1 MFGVLVVQDEQGN
14 PGFLAACSGKL
25 AGSNQHRYFVPPI
38 FDMLDPD
45 GFFLREEAHINRLNR
60 EIEQLEQ
67 DPNIDIARQQL
78 LLIEDD
84 NRQRLASMRQLH
96 KANKAERKSIRETQK
111 SILSPAEYT
120 LLEEDLIKQSYRDQH
135 EYDVLKNTCKQKFGN
150 IRQELDALLSQIT
163 ERKNLRKEKSADL
176 QNRLFDQYHF
186 LNARHEERSVISIF
200 EEAIQLQPP
209 AGTGEC
215 AAPKLLQHAYKYGLK
230 PICMAEFWWGV
241 SPSSE
246 VRKHGYYYPSCRGKC
261 EPILGHMLQGLETDP
276 NPMLEN
282 PALGKE
288 LEIIYED
295 DDLIVVNK
303 PAEFLSVPGI
313 HIKDSVQTRI
323 LASGRALSGP
333 LIIHRLDMSTSGL
346 LVLAKHKEAHQFVQ
360 DQFIRQKVHK
370 RYTALLEDVLYT
382 EDGLIDLPLRV
393 DLDDRPR
400 QVVCYDY
407 GKPAQT
413 KYKIVAIENG
423 KTRIHFFPLTGRTH
437 QLRVHAAH
445 SLGLH
450 TPIVGDDLYGR
461 RANRLHLHAGYIR
474 FVHPGTRVEITFEI
488 ADPF

>member
-1 MFGVLVVQDEQGN
+1 
-14 PGFLAACSGKL
+14 
-25 AGSNQHRYFVPPI
+25 
-38 FDMLDPD
+38 
-45 GFFLREEAHINRLNR
+45 
-60 EIEQLEQ
+60 
-67 DPNIDIARQQL
+67 
-78 LLIEDD
+78 
-84 NRQRLASMRQLH
+84 
-96 KANKAERKSIRETQK
+96 
-111 SILSPAEYT
+111 
-120 LLEEDLIKQSYRDQH
+120 
-135 EYDVLKNTCKQKFGN
+135 
-150 IRQELDALLSQIT
+150 
-163 ERKNLRKEKSADL
+163 
-176 QNRLFDQYHF
+176 
-186 LNARHEERSVISIF
+186 
-200 EEAIQLQPP
+200 
-209 AGTGEC
+209 
-215 AAPKLLQHAYKYGLK
+215 
-230 PICMAEFWWGV
+230 
-241 SPSSE
+241 
-246 VRKHGYYYPSCRGKC
+246 
-261 EPILGHMLQGLETDP
+261 
-276 NPMLEN
+276 
-282 PALGKE
+282 
-288 LEIIYED
+288 
-295 DDLIVVNK
+295 
-303 PAEFLSVPGI
+303 
-313 HIKDSVQTRI
+313 
-323 LASGRALSGP
+323 
-333 LIIHRLDMSTSGL
+333 MSTSGL